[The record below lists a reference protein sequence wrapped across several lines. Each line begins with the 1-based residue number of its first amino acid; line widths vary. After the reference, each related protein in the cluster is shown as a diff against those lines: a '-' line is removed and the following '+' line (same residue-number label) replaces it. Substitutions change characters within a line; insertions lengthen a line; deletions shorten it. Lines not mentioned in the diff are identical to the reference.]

1 MDFIPTGHYIRKL
14 EANEIFVF
22 GSNTAGRH
30 GAGAARQAMQFFGA
44 KYHEGVGRTGQ
55 CYGIPTK
62 DSNIESLPIELIKP
76 FVDEFYA
83 YAKAHPELR
92 FLVTEIGCG
101 LAGNTAEEIKPL
113 FKKRLPNVILPEA
126 FL

>member
-1 MDFIPTGHYIRKL
+1 MQFIPTGHYIRKL
-14 EANEIFVF
+14 AENEIFVF

-92 FLVTEIGCG
+92 FLVTEIGYG
-101 LAGNTAEEIKPL
+101 LAGNTTEDIKSL
-113 FKKRLPNVILPEA
+113 FKKRLPNIILPEA